1 MLISDVIILIFIFY
15 LPIQIGLMIMAII
28 EASIEFQLHGHNI
41 SLITARNIYKE
52 SNYNMTYC
60 RILSFLKNLIGIGWN
75 LGAIIYAI
83 YYYITRKGREGN
95 FERR

>member
-1 MLISDVIILIFIFY
+1 MSDVLILIFIFY
-15 LPIQIGLMIMAII
+15 LSIQIYLMIISMI
-28 EASIEFQLHGHNI
+28 EASIEFQLSGHNI
-41 SLITARNIYKE
+41 SLITARNIYEE

-75 LGAIIYAI
+75 LGVIIYAI
-83 YYYITRKGREGN
+83 YYYLTRKGREGN

>member
-1 MLISDVIILIFIFY
+1 MSDILILIFIFY
-15 LPIQIGLMIMAII
+15 LVLQIYLMIISMID
-28 EASIEFQLHGHNI
+28 ASIEFKLSGHNI
-41 SLITARNIYKE
+41 SLITARNIYEE

-75 LGAIIYAI
+75 LGVIIYAI
-83 YYYITRKGREGN
+83 YYYLTRKGRKGN